1 MSQSLGN
8 YCQFTFY
15 IHKPFTFTTIMIEDK
30 VKCFTVLNREELL
43 IAKMGLVFLHGQKN
57 WQNFEICLLRKDEEG
72 GGAILA
78 QKFC

>member
-15 IHKPFTFTTIMIEDK
+15 IHKRFTFTAIMIEDK

-43 IAKMGLVFLHGQKN
+43 IAKKGLVFLHGQKN
-57 WQNFEICLLRKDEEG
+57 
-72 GGAILA
+72 
-78 QKFC
+78 